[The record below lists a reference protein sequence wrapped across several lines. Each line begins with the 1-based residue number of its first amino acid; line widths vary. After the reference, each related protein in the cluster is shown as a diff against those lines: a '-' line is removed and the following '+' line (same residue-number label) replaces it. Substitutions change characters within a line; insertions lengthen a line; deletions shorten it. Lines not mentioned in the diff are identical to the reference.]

1 MLFNNN
7 IYIDLIYSI
16 IKILNKKII
25 YKMYIM
31 IDNSIGIYDIKGIK
45 LNPLNNLSYSDEYKV
60 LSKFWSIL
68 PGYEY
73 IDKCTKSIRE
83 NDVILI
89 ASGTGSGKTVL
100 IPKFA
105 LHVNEYKGKIIV
117 TLPKKIITKKAAE
130 FAAKTLDVK
139 LGEYVGFQYK
149 GENNKSKNTVLLY
162 STDGSIISMI
172 KNDPLL
178 LDIDILI
185 IDEAHE
191 RKVQIDLLLYLI
203 KNAIKMRKEKN
214 HKPLKLIIMSA
225 TINEEIFKAYYQDFK
240 FDYLFLSGKPN
251 YPIESFYLKESI
263 FGNNN
268 LYIEKG
274 IKIINEIVNNKSKNI
289 KNDKNTG
296 DILFFVTTVQECNEI
311 SEKLTETIKTAFIM
325 PLYSGFPSDLEPY
338 INDQLKYKELNS
350 NFTRRIFISTNVAE
364 SSLTIDGIVYV
375 IDSGLEISVKY
386 DPKKKINVMN
396 KNIIT
401 KAQISQRKGR
411 SGRTQNGYCFHLY
424 TEEEEKNAIDF
435 PDPEI
440 KKIDIKNLCLSL
452 FKLGYDIRRDFNTEE
467 TIRMLTEFIQPPLQ
481 SYIEDGFSFLL
492 DNHCIENN
500 KLSHMGRLIT
510 ASRLDITDGLSLVYA
525 YNISKLVFNKVFK
538 IICIYSLLKKSI
550 DDLFFEDIE
559 DNERESI
566 LKKLSKDCDNSE
578 HILLYKIYKE
588 IDNNT
593 KNNKVF
599 NVSLYNDIK
608 KLYESQKDRLYDLYS
623 KFNIK
628 IDCKKDTSNKNVI
641 CSFNYGFKDYKV
653 IKKNNKF
660 YYNNIICEIKSIFK
674 YDNINNL
681 IFYLNIFINEK
692 LNINII
698 SPFILID

>member
-1 MLFNNN
+1 MN
-7 IYIDLIYSI
+7 
-16 IKILNKKII
+16 
-25 YKMYIM
+25 IM

-45 LNPLNNLSYSDEYKV
+45 LNPFNNLPYSDEYKV
-60 LSKFWSIL
+60 LSKFWSNL

-73 IDKCTKSIRE
+73 IDKCIKSIID
-83 NDVILI
+83 NDIILI

-100 IPKFA
+100 VPKFA
-105 LHVNEYKGKIIV
+105 LHVNDYKGKIIV

-130 FAAKTLDVK
+130 FAAKTLDVT
-139 LGEYVGFQYK
+139 LGEYIGYQYK

-178 LDIDILI
+178 LEIDILI

-203 KNAIKMRKEKN
+203 KKAINTRKEKN
-214 HKPLKLIIMSA
+214 LKPLKLIIMSA

-251 YPIESFYLKESI
+251 YPIESFYLKDSI
-263 FGNNN
+263 ITNNN
-268 LYIEKG
+268 LYIEEG
-274 IKIINEIVNNKSKNI
+274 IKIINEIVNNKSKKI
-289 KNDKNTG
+289 KNDKKTG
-296 DILFFVTTVQECNEI
+296 DILFFVTTIQECNEI

-325 PLYSGFPSDLEPY
+325 PLFSGFPSELEPY
-338 INDQLKYKELNS
+338 INDQSKYKELNS
-350 NFTRRIFISTNVAE
+350 DFTRRIFISTNVAE

-386 DPKKKINVMN
+386 DSKKKINVMD

-452 FKLGYDIRRDFNTEE
+452 FKLGYDTRRDFNTEE

-481 SYIEDGFSFLL
+481 SYIEDGFSFLI
-492 DNHCIENN
+492 NNNCIENN
-500 KLSHMGRLIT
+500 KLSHMGRLVT
-510 ASRLDITDGLSLVYA
+510 ASRLDITDGLSLIYA

-550 DDLFFEDIE
+550 NDLFFEDIE
-559 DNERESI
+559 DSERESI

-578 HILLYKIYKE
+578 HLLLYKIYKT
-588 IDNNT
+588 IDNDT
-593 KNNKVF
+593 KVNKVF
-599 NVSLYNDIK
+599 NINLFNNIK
-608 KLYESQKDRLYDLYS
+608 KLFESQKDRLYDLYS

-628 IDCKKDTSNKNVI
+628 IDIKKNTSNKNVI

-653 IKKNNKF
+653 INKNNKF
-660 YYNNIICEIKSIFK
+660 YYNNIICEIKSTFK

-681 IFYLNIFINEK
+681 IFYLNIFINGK

-698 SPFILID
+698 SPFIL

>member
-1 MLFNNN
+1 
-7 IYIDLIYSI
+7 
-16 IKILNKKII
+16 
-25 YKMYIM
+25 M

-130 FAAKTLDVK
+130 FSAKTLDVK

-492 DNHCIENN
+492 DNHCIENS

>member
-1 MLFNNN
+1 
-7 IYIDLIYSI
+7 
-16 IKILNKKII
+16 
-25 YKMYIM
+25 MYIM
-31 IDNSIGIYDIKGIK
+31 IDNSIGIYDIKGAKI
-45 LNPLNNLSYSDEYKV
+45 NPLNNLSYSDEYKV
-60 LSKFWSIL
+60 LSKFWSNL

-263 FGNNN
+263 ISKNN
-268 LYIEKG
+268 LYIEEG
-274 IKIINEIVNNKSKNI
+274 IKIINEIVNNKNKKIIN
-289 KNDKNTG
+289 NKNTG

-350 NFTRRIFISTNVAE
+350 DFTRRIFISTNVAE

-386 DPKKKINVMN
+386 DP
-396 KNIIT
+396 NIIT

-481 SYIEDGFSFLL
+481 SYIEDGFSFLF

-500 KLSHMGRLIT
+500 KLSHKGRLIT
-510 ASRLDITDGLSLVYA
+510 ASRLDITDGLSLIYA

-550 DDLFFEDIE
+550 NDLFFDDIE
-559 DNERESI
+559 ESERESI

-588 IDNNT
+588 IDDNT
-593 KNNKVF
+593 RDNKVF
-599 NVSLYNDIK
+599 NISLYNDIK

-628 IDCKKDTSNKNVI
+628 IDIKKDTTNKNVI

-674 YDNINNL
+674 YENINNL

-698 SPFILID
+698 SPFILT

>member
-1 MLFNNN
+1 
-7 IYIDLIYSI
+7 
-16 IKILNKKII
+16 
-25 YKMYIM
+25 M
-31 IDNSIGIYDIKGIK
+31 IDNSIGIYDINGIK
-45 LNPLNNLSYSDEYKV
+45 PNPFNNSLYSDEYKI
-60 LSKFWSIL
+60 LSKFWSNL
-68 PGYEY
+68 PSYEY
-73 IDKCTKSIRE
+73 IDKCIKSIID

-100 IPKFA
+100 VPKFA
-105 LHVNEYKGKIIV
+105 LHVNDYKGKIIV

-139 LGEYVGFQYK
+139 LGEYIGYQYK

-178 LDIDILI
+178 LEIDILI

-203 KNAIKMRKEKN
+203 KKAINTRKEKN
-214 HKPLKLIIMSA
+214 LKPLKLIIMSA

-251 YPIESFYLKESI
+251 YPIESFYLTESI
-263 FGNNN
+263 IANNNN
-268 LYIEKG
+268 LYIEEG
-274 IKIINEIVNNKSKNI
+274 IKIIKEIVNNKNKKI
-289 KNDKNTG
+289 KNNKNTG
-296 DILFFVTTVQECNEI
+296 DILFFVTTIQECNEV
-311 SEKLTETIKTAFIM
+311 SEKLSETIQTAFIM
-325 PLYSGFPSDLEPY
+325 PLYSGFPSELEPY
-338 INDQLKYKELNS
+338 INDQLKYKELNQ
-350 NFTRRIFISTNVAE
+350 NFTRRIFVSTNVAE

-424 TEEEEKNAIDF
+424 TEVEEKNAINF

-452 FKLGYDIRRDFNTEE
+452 FKLGYDVRRDFNTEE

-481 SYIEDGFSFLL
+481 DYIEDGVSFLIN
-492 DNHCIENN
+492 NHCIENN
-500 KLSHMGRLIT
+500 KLSHMGRLVT
-510 ASRLDITDGLSLVYA
+510 ASRLDITDGISLIYA

-550 DDLFFEDIE
+550 NDLFFEDIE
-559 DNERESI
+559 ESERDGI

-578 HILLYKIYKE
+578 HLLLYKIYKTIE
-588 IDNNT
+588 NDT

-599 NVSLYNDIK
+599 NISLFNDIK

-628 IDCKKDTSNKNVI
+628 IDIKKDTSNKNVI
-641 CSFNYGFKDYKV
+641 CSFNYGFKDY
-653 IKKNNKF
+653 IAINKNNKF
-660 YYNNIICEIKSIFK
+660 YYNNFICEIKSIFK
-674 YDNINNL
+674 YDNINNI
-681 IFYLNIFINEK
+681 IFYLNIFINGK
-692 LNINII
+692 LNINIV
-698 SPFILID
+698 SPFIL

>member
-1 MLFNNN
+1 
-7 IYIDLIYSI
+7 
-16 IKILNKKII
+16 
-25 YKMYIM
+25 MYIM
-31 IDNSIGIYDIKGIK
+31 IDNSIGIYDINGIK
-45 LNPLNNLSYSDEYKV
+45 PNPFNNSLYSDEYKI
-60 LSKFWSIL
+60 LSKFWSNL
-68 PGYEY
+68 PSYEY
-73 IDKCTKSIRE
+73 IDKCIKSIID

-100 IPKFA
+100 VPKFA
-105 LHVNEYKGKIIV
+105 LHVNDYKGKIIV

-139 LGEYVGFQYK
+139 LGEYVGYQYK

-178 LDIDILI
+178 LEIDILI

-203 KNAIKMRKEKN
+203 KKAINTRKEKN
-214 HKPLKLIIMSA
+214 LKPLKLIIMSA

-251 YPIESFYLKESI
+251 YPIESFYLTESI
-263 FGNNN
+263 IANNNN
-268 LYIEKG
+268 LYIEEG
-274 IKIINEIVNNKSKNI
+274 IKIINEIVNKKNKKI
-289 KNDKNTG
+289 KNNKNTG
-296 DILFFVTTVQECNEI
+296 DILFFVTTIQECNEV
-311 SEKLTETIKTAFIM
+311 SEKLSETIQTAFIM
-325 PLYSGFPSDLEPY
+325 PLYSGFPSELEPY
-338 INDQLKYKELNS
+338 INDQLKYKELNQ
-350 NFTRRIFISTNVAE
+350 NFTRRIFVSTNVAE

-424 TEEEEKNAIDF
+424 TEDEEKNAINF

-452 FKLGYDIRRDFNTEE
+452 FKLGYDVRRDFNTEE

-481 SYIEDGFSFLL
+481 DYIEDGMSFLIN
-492 DNHCIENN
+492 NHCIENN
-500 KLSHMGRLIT
+500 KLSHMGRLVT
-510 ASRLDITDGLSLVYA
+510 ASRLDITDGLSLIYA

-550 DDLFFEDIE
+550 NDLFFEDIE
-559 DNERESI
+559 ESERVGI

-578 HILLYKIYKE
+578 HLLLYKIYKTIE
-588 IDNNT
+588 NDT

-599 NVSLYNDIK
+599 NISLFNDIK

-628 IDCKKDTSNKNVI
+628 IDIKKDTSNKNVI
-641 CSFNYGFKDYKV
+641 CSFNYGFKDYKT
-653 IKKNNKF
+653 INKNNKF

-674 YDNINNL
+674 YDNINNI
-681 IFYLNIFINEK
+681 IFYLNIFINGK
-692 LNINII
+692 LNINIV
-698 SPFILID
+698 SPFIL

>member
-1 MLFNNN
+1 
-7 IYIDLIYSI
+7 
-16 IKILNKKII
+16 
-25 YKMYIM
+25 MYIM
-31 IDNSIGIYDIKGIK
+31 IDNSIGIYDINGKK
-45 LNPLNNLSYSDEYKV
+45 LNPLNNLPYSNEYKV
-60 LSKFWSIL
+60 LSNFWSNL

-73 IDKCTKSIRE
+73 IDKCIKSITD

-100 IPKFA
+100 VPKFA

-139 LGEYVGFQYK
+139 LGEYIGYQYK

-203 KNAIKMRKEKN
+203 KKAIKTRKEKN
-214 HKPLKLIIMSA
+214 LKPLKLIIMSA

-240 FDYLFLSGKPN
+240 FDFLFLSGKPN
-251 YPIESFYLKESI
+251 YPIESFYLKKSI
-263 FGNNN
+263 INNNN
-268 LYIEKG
+268 LYIEEG
-274 IKIINEIVNNKSKNI
+274 IKIINEIVDNKTKKI
-289 KNDKNTG
+289 KNNNTG
-296 DILFFVTTVQECNEI
+296 DILFFVTTIQECNEV

-325 PLYSGFPSDLEPY
+325 PLYSGFPSELEPY
-338 INDQLKYKELNS
+338 INDQLKYKELNP
-350 NFTRRIFISTNVAE
+350 NFIRRIFISTNVAE

-375 IDSGLEISVKY
+375 IDSGLEINVKY

-411 SGRTQNGYCFHLY
+411 SGRTQNGYCYHLY
-424 TEEEEKNAIDF
+424 TEDEEKNAIDF

-452 FKLGYDIRRDFNTEE
+452 FKLGYDIRRDFNMEE
-467 TIRMLTEFIQPPLQ
+467 TIHMLTEFIQPPLQ
-481 SYIEDGFSFLL
+481 SYIEDGFSFLI
-492 DNHCIENN
+492 NNNCIENN

-510 ASRLDITDGLSLVYA
+510 ASRLDITDGLSLIYA
-525 YNISKLVFNKVFK
+525 YNVSKLVFNKVFK

-550 DDLFFEDIE
+550 NDLFFEDIE
-559 DNERESI
+559 DSERESI

-578 HILLYKIYKE
+578 HLLLYKIYKAIE
-588 IDNNT
+588 NNT
-593 KNNKVF
+593 RDNKVF
-599 NVSLYNDIK
+599 NISLYNDIK

-628 IDCKKDTSNKNVI
+628 IDIKKDTSNKNVI
-641 CSFNYGFKDYKV
+641 YSFNYGFKDYKV
-653 IKKNNKF
+653 INKNNKF

-681 IFYLNIFINEK
+681 IFYLNIFINGK

-698 SPFILID
+698 SPFIMID

>member
-1 MLFNNN
+1 
-7 IYIDLIYSI
+7 
-16 IKILNKKII
+16 
-25 YKMYIM
+25 M
-31 IDNSIGIYDIKGIK
+31 IDNSIGIYDINGIK
-45 LNPLNNLSYSDEYKV
+45 PNPFNNSLYSDEYKI
-60 LSKFWSIL
+60 LSKFWSNL
-68 PGYEY
+68 PSYEY
-73 IDKCTKSIRE
+73 IDKCIKSIID

-100 IPKFA
+100 VPKFA
-105 LHVNEYKGKIIV
+105 LHVNDYKGKIIV

-139 LGEYVGFQYK
+139 LGEYVGYQYK

-178 LDIDILI
+178 LEIDILI

-203 KNAIKMRKEKN
+203 KKAINTRKEKN
-214 HKPLKLIIMSA
+214 LKPLKLIIMSA

-251 YPIESFYLKESI
+251 YPIESFYLTESI
-263 FGNNN
+263 IANNN
-268 LYIEKG
+268 LYIEEG
-274 IKIINEIVNNKSKNI
+274 IKIINEIVNNKNKKIKNNKNI
-289 KNDKNTG
+289 G
-296 DILFFVTTVQECNEI
+296 DILFFVTTIQECNEV

-325 PLYSGFPSDLEPY
+325 PLYSGFPSELEPY
-338 INDQLKYKELNS
+338 INDQLKYKELNQ

-424 TEEEEKNAIDF
+424 TEDEEKKAINF

-481 SYIEDGFSFLL
+481 DYIEDGMYFLIN
-492 DNHCIENN
+492 NHCIENN
-500 KLSHMGRLIT
+500 KLSHMGRLVT
-510 ASRLDITDGLSLVYA
+510 ASRLDITDGISLIYA

-550 DDLFFEDIE
+550 NDLFFEDIE
-559 DNERESI
+559 DSERESI

-578 HILLYKIYKE
+578 HILLYKIYKKIE
-588 IDNNT
+588 ND
-593 KNNKVF
+593 KKENKVF
-599 NVSLYNDIK
+599 NISLFNNIK
-608 KLYESQKDRLYDLYS
+608 KLYEGQKDRLYDLYS

-628 IDCKKDTSNKNVI
+628 IDIKKYTSNKNVI
-641 CSFNYGFKDYKV
+641 CSFNYGFKDYKA
-653 IKKNNKF
+653 INKKNKF
-660 YYNNIICEIKSIFK
+660 YYNNNICEIKSIFK

-681 IFYLNIFINEK
+681 IFYLNIFINGK

-698 SPFILID
+698 SPFIL

>member
-1 MLFNNN
+1 
-7 IYIDLIYSI
+7 
-16 IKILNKKII
+16 
-25 YKMYIM
+25 M
-31 IDNSIGIYDIKGIK
+31 IDNSIGIYDINGIK
-45 LNPLNNLSYSDEYKV
+45 PNPFNNSLYSDEYKI
-60 LSKFWSIL
+60 LSKFWSNL
-68 PGYEY
+68 PSYEY
-73 IDKCTKSIRE
+73 IDKCIKSIID

-100 IPKFA
+100 VPKFA
-105 LHVNEYKGKIIV
+105 LHVNDYKGKIIV

-139 LGEYVGFQYK
+139 LGEYVGYQYK

-178 LDIDILI
+178 LEIDILI

-203 KNAIKMRKEKN
+203 KKAINTRKEKN
-214 HKPLKLIIMSA
+214 LKPLKLIIMSA

-251 YPIESFYLKESI
+251 YPIESFYLTESI
-263 FGNNN
+263 IANNNN
-268 LYIEKG
+268 LYIEEG
-274 IKIINEIVNNKSKNI
+274 IKIINEIVNKKNKKI
-289 KNDKNTG
+289 KNNKNTG
-296 DILFFVTTVQECNEI
+296 DILFFVTTIQECNEV
-311 SEKLTETIKTAFIM
+311 SEKLSETIQTAFIM
-325 PLYSGFPSDLEPY
+325 PLYSGFPSELEPY
-338 INDQLKYKELNS
+338 INDQLKYKELNQ
-350 NFTRRIFISTNVAE
+350 NFTRRIFVSTNVAE

-424 TEEEEKNAIDF
+424 TEDEEKNAINF

-452 FKLGYDIRRDFNTEE
+452 FKLGYDVRRDFNTEE

-481 SYIEDGFSFLL
+481 DYIEDGMSFLIN
-492 DNHCIENN
+492 NHCIENN
-500 KLSHMGRLIT
+500 KLSHMGRLVT
-510 ASRLDITDGLSLVYA
+510 ASRLDITDGLSLIYA

-550 DDLFFEDIE
+550 NDLFFEDIE
-559 DNERESI
+559 ESERVGI

-578 HILLYKIYKE
+578 HLLLYKIYKTIE
-588 IDNNT
+588 NDT

-599 NVSLYNDIK
+599 NISLFNDIK

-628 IDCKKDTSNKNVI
+628 IDIKKDTSNKNVI
-641 CSFNYGFKDYKV
+641 CSFNYGFKDYKT
-653 IKKNNKF
+653 INKNNKF

-674 YDNINNL
+674 YDNINNI
-681 IFYLNIFINEK
+681 IFYLNIFINGK
-692 LNINII
+692 LNINIV
-698 SPFILID
+698 SPFIL

>member
-60 LSKFWSIL
+60 LSKFWSNL

-203 KNAIKMRKEKN
+203 KNAIKIRKEKN

-492 DNHCIENN
+492 DNHCIENS

-510 ASRLDITDGLSLVYA
+510 ASRLDITDGLSLIYA

-550 DDLFFEDIE
+550 NDLFFEDIE

-599 NVSLYNDIK
+599 NVSLFNDIK

-628 IDCKKDTSNKNVI
+628 IDIKKDTSNKNVI
-641 CSFNYGFKDYKV
+641 YSFNYGFKDYKV

-674 YDNINNL
+674 YENINNL

-698 SPFILID
+698 SPFILI

>member
-1 MLFNNN
+1 
-7 IYIDLIYSI
+7 
-16 IKILNKKII
+16 
-25 YKMYIM
+25 M
-31 IDNSIGIYDIKGIK
+31 IDNSIGIYDINGIK
-45 LNPLNNLSYSDEYKV
+45 PNPFNNSLYSDEYKI
-60 LSKFWSIL
+60 LSKFWSNL
-68 PGYEY
+68 PSYEY
-73 IDKCTKSIRE
+73 IDKCIKSIIE

-100 IPKFA
+100 VPKFA
-105 LHVNEYKGKIIV
+105 LHVNDYKGKIIV

-139 LGEYVGFQYK
+139 LGEYIGYQYK

-178 LDIDILI
+178 LEIDILI

-203 KNAIKMRKEKN
+203 KKAINTRKEKN
-214 HKPLKLIIMSA
+214 LKPLKLIIMSA

-251 YPIESFYLKESI
+251 YPIESFYLTESI
-263 FGNNN
+263 IANNNN
-268 LYIEKG
+268 LYIEEG
-274 IKIINEIVNNKSKNI
+274 IKIINEIVNNKNKNI
-289 KNDKNTG
+289 KNNKNTG
-296 DILFFVTTVQECNEI
+296 DILFFVTTIQECNEV

-325 PLYSGFPSDLEPY
+325 PLYSGFPSELEPY
-338 INDQLKYKELNS
+338 INDQLKYKELNQ

-424 TEEEEKNAIDF
+424 TEDEEKNAINF

-452 FKLGYDIRRDFNTEE
+452 FKLGYDIRRDFNIEE

-481 SYIEDGFSFLL
+481 DYIEDGVSFLI
-492 DNHCIENN
+492 NNNCIENN
-500 KLSHMGRLIT
+500 KLSHMGRLVT
-510 ASRLDITDGLSLVYA
+510 AS
-525 YNISKLVFNKVFK
+525 
-538 IICIYSLLKKSI
+538 
-550 DDLFFEDIE
+550 
-559 DNERESI
+559 
-566 LKKLSKDCDNSE
+566 
-578 HILLYKIYKE
+578 
-588 IDNNT
+588 
-593 KNNKVF
+593 
-599 NVSLYNDIK
+599 
-608 KLYESQKDRLYDLYS
+608 
-623 KFNIK
+623 
-628 IDCKKDTSNKNVI
+628 
-641 CSFNYGFKDYKV
+641 
-653 IKKNNKF
+653 
-660 YYNNIICEIKSIFK
+660 
-674 YDNINNL
+674 
-681 IFYLNIFINEK
+681 
-692 LNINII
+692 
-698 SPFILID
+698 